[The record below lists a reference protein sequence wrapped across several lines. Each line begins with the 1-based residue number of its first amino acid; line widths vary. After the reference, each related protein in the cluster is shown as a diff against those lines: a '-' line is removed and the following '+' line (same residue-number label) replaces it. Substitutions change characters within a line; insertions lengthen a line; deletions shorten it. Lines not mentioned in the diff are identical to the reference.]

1 MPLFYAT
8 LLVLVLLLLLFRRLM
23 LRHRLDAIGLESD
36 PNSSALRDAAEDTS
50 SQRVLELMLTPDGSK
65 EELMGTCR
73 VLRTHARTHARL
85 LQHCP

>member
-1 MPLFYAT
+1 M
-8 LLVLVLLLLLFRRLM
+8 LVLVLVLVLLLLLLLFRRLM

-73 VLRTHARTHARL
+73 VLRTHARTRA
-85 LQHCP
+85 CCNTAPE